1 MAPELPHAALLA
13 RSAAHAE
20 RYLALVRDRHPG
32 PMLSGDDLRRMLA
45 RPLPDEGEDAAV
57 VIDRLA
63 AAGLEG
69 TAATQGPR
77 YFGFVNGGSLPVA
90 TAADWL
96 VSAWDQNAQ
105 VFVMSPLASV
115 VEDVAAGWLKEL
127 FGLPAA
133 WSVGFVTGAQMATF
147 TGLLAARHHLLHRA
161 GWDVE
166 RDGLFGAPPID
177 VVISD
182 ESHRTIVTAL
192 RMLGLGEARIR
203 RVETDG
209 QGRMRPDRLGE
220 LLAAAS
226 PLTIVCAQAGNVNT
240 GATDPLAE
248 IAALAGARGA
258 WLHVDGAFGM
268 WGRASPA
275 HRDQLAGIERADS
288 IAADGHKWLNV
299 PYDSGLVFIAH
310 PEAHSRALTV
320 PAHYIQQTPGEREP
334 RAFTPD
340 ESRRAR
346 GVAIYAALGS
356 LGRRGV
362 AEMVDRFCR
371 HARRMA
377 ARLGGH
383 PQVRVLNDVV
393 LNQVLIQLLPPAG
406 DAREAATF
414 TDEVVKGI
422 QEEGTCWLGPT
433 VWHGIRAIRLSICNW
448 STTEADID
456 RSGEAILAVLDRVSA
471 HP

>member
-1 MAPELPHAALLA
+1 MNPDPRAHGLLA
-13 RSAAHAE
+13 RAAEHAE
-20 RYLALVRDRHPG
+20 HYLTGIRDRHAG
-32 PMLSGDDLRRMLA
+32 PMLSGEALRGML
-45 RPLPDEGEDAAV
+45 RCPLPDAGEDPQGV
-57 VIDRLA
+57 LDLLA
-63 AAGLEG
+63 GAGLEG

-127 FGLPAA
+127 FGLPAT

-147 TGLLAARHHLLHRA
+147 TGLLAARHHLLYRA

-177 VVISD
+177 IVVSE
-182 ESHRTIVTAL
+182 ESHRTIVTAV

-203 RVETDG
+203 RVETDE
-209 QGRMRPDRLGE
+209 QGRMRPD
-220 LLAAAS
+220 LLATALENGGN
-226 PLTIVCAQAGNVNT
+226 LTVVCAQAGNVNT
-240 GATDPLAE
+240 GATDPLPAIAS
-248 IAALAGARGA
+248 IAARRGA
-258 WLHVDGAFGM
+258 WLHVDAAFGM
-268 WGRASPA
+268 WAVASPA
-275 HRDQLAGIERADS
+275 HRAQLAGIDRADS
-288 IAADGHKWLNV
+288 IATDGHKWLNV
-299 PYDSGLVFIAH
+299 PYDSGLVFTAH

-320 PAHYIQQTPGEREP
+320 PAHYIQQTAGEREP

-346 GVAIYAALGS
+346 GVAIYAVLRALGRQ
-356 LGRRGV
+356 GIADMV
-362 AEMVDRFCR
+362 ARYCG

-377 ARLGGH
+377 TLLSRH
-383 PQVRVLNDVV
+383 PQVRILNDVV
-393 LNQVLIQLLPPAG
+393 LNQVLVQLLPPEGGRLDAAG
-406 DAREAATF
+406 F
-414 TDEVVKGI
+414 TDEVVEGI
-422 QEEGTCWLGPT
+422 QQDGTCWLGPT
-433 VWHGIRAIRLSICNW
+433 VWHGVRAIRISICNW

-456 RSGEAILAVLDRVSA
+456 RSADAILKILDRVSA
-471 HP
+471 R